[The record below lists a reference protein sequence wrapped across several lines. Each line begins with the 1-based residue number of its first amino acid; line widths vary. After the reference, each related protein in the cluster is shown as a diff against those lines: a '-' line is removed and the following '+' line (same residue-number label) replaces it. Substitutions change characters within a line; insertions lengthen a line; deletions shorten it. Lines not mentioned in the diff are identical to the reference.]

1 MSSPITTMHQPP
13 SSYDH
18 LAEAILPTPLQI
30 SPQST
35 LADVFNLMNR
45 AVLCP
50 LPEHRQDPVNHNDR
64 EHISQNPGCVL
75 VTENGKLQGIL
86 TERDVV
92 RFTMNDIDLESTFVH
107 EVMTTPVL
115 SIIREDFTDLFVVY
129 NLMRRHRVRHLPIVD
144 AAQIVQGLVTISS
157 LRRAINTS
165 YFLRFRQVQEV
176 MTSQVVTVLPT
187 DSVRA
192 AVQRLAAY
200 NISCVVVANPQNV
213 EINKHGS
220 LVNISAAIPI
230 GIITER
236 DILQFK
242 ALGLDL
248 NTVTVDTVMSAPL
261 TCVHPEDTLGTVQEL
276 MQQLRVRRLV
286 VTTAD
291 GYLAG
296 IVTETNLTQV
306 LDPLELYGILE
317 ILQLQLCNVSES
329 RNRLLKARNFDLKMA
344 FDRQEF
350 RLVYQ
355 PQLELSS
362 HRIIGAEALTRWHSD
377 ELGEVSPLDFI
388 PWAEQ
393 TNFIIPLGY
402 WILETAC
409 RQMMQWRDR
418 NGCHE
423 LFVAVNISS
432 KQLMDHGFVP
442 RVMDILKVTGLPP
455 QCLKLELTESVLV
468 DSITATAEKFKQLQG
483 LGVQIAID
491 DFGTGYAS
499 LSYLQHFHFD
509 ILKIDRSFIREIDH
523 DPKKQAIVSSILR
536 MAKQLK
542 FKVVAEGVETEA
554 EQAFLQVRD
563 CHYIQGFWL
572 SRPLEVQDWAS
583 FMDNHNGA
591 VSPRPNLATERP

>member
-1 MSSPITTMHQPP
+1 M
-13 SSYDH
+13 
-18 LAEAILPTPLQI
+18 
-30 SPQST
+30 
-35 LADVFNLMNR
+35 
-45 AVLCP
+45 
-50 LPEHRQDPVNHNDR
+50 
-64 EHISQNPGCVL
+64 
-75 VTENGKLQGIL
+75 
-86 TERDVV
+86 
-92 RFTMNDIDLESTFVH
+92 
-107 EVMTTPVL
+107 
-115 SIIREDFTDLFVVY
+115 REDFTDLFVVY
-129 NLMRRHRVRHLPIVD
+129 NLMRRHRVRHLPLVN
-144 AAQIVQGLVTISS
+144 AAQQVQGLITISS

-176 MTSQVVTVLPT
+176 MTSHVVTVLPT

-200 NISCVVVANPQNV
+200 NISCVVVVNPQSV
-213 EINKHGS
+213 ESS
-220 LVNISAAIPI
+220 LNESQIKVSESIPL

-248 NTVTVDTVMSAPL
+248 NTISVDAVMSAPL

-286 VTTAD
+286 VTTTD

-296 IVTETNLTQV
+296 IITETNLTQV

-317 ILQLQLCNVSES
+317 ILQFQVCNLSES
-329 RNRLLKARNFDLKMA
+329 QVRLLKARNFDLEKA
-344 FDRQEF
+344 FEHQEF

-355 PQLELSS
+355 PQLDLSTDQ
-362 HRIIGAEALTRWHSD
+362 IIGAEALTRWHSP

-393 TNFIIPLGY
+393 TNFIVKLGY

-409 RQMMQWRDR
+409 QQAVQWRTHDDW
-418 NGCHE
+418 GD
-423 LFVAVNISS
+423 LAIAVNVST
-432 KQLMDHGFVP
+432 KQLMDRGFVDH
-442 RVMDILKVTGLPP
+442 VLAILASTGLPP
-455 QCLKLELTESVLV
+455 HCLKLELTESILV
-468 DSITATAEKFKQLQG
+468 DSITSTAEKFKQLQT
-483 LGVQIAID
+483 LGIQVAID

-509 ILKIDRSFIREIDH
+509 ILKIDRSFIREVDR
-523 DPKKQAIVSSILR
+523 DLKKQAIVSSILR

-554 EQAFLQVRD
+554 EQEFLQVRG
-563 CHYIQGFWL
+563 CHSIQGFWL
-572 SRPLEVQDWAS
+572 SRPLEVEDWAS
-583 FMDNHNGA
+583 FMDNHNAA
-591 VSPRPNLATERP
+591 VSPNLKLATEKP